1 VDWDF
6 GINPRISTKRLQIIA
21 KSLTSHVPHMAHS
34 EPEPKNTTRIMAK
47 EPTIMNLAFS
57 NRIGGAAL
65 IAALAV
71 STNMVAQQQGQSK
84 NLPPSRY
91 ILRDLGTLP
100 GGTFSQA
107 AGVTGYGLVFGVSTV
122 SDGTQHAALWFEG
135 HKYDIGTPGLG
146 GANSAGFG
154 INLWAEVAGQGET
167 STADPNGENFCG
179 YGTGM
184 KCQPF
189 RWQDGKTTR
198 LSLLGGN
205 NGTVNNI
212 NNRGDV
218 SGVAETGR
226 RDSAC
231 PAGVAVNGTGPQFLD
246 FEAVIWNG
254 GQKAPRELRPLAG
267 DTVGEAFWINDNGLA
282 VGTTGL
288 CSTTQLPPFAA
299 GAHAVL
305 WDNYGSPHDLGNL
318 GGTANPAI
326 RGIGNIA
333 FAINNRDHVVGASAL
348 AGDANDE
355 AFLWTKETGMVP
367 LGRLDGDTNSAG
379 LSINNKDEVVG
390 GSINGDLLTGDA
402 HPFLWKNGV
411 MAPLSSLLPPD
422 SDLIPLIA
430 NAIND
435 DGEIAGFGFQPSS
448 QEIHAFLAIPCDRTN
463 TNKQWC
469 KEDHGGYSGQ
479 PISADKPKATLS
491 EDARR
496 RLQRLRHR

>member
-1 VDWDF
+1 
-6 GINPRISTKRLQIIA
+6 
-21 KSLTSHVPHMAHS
+21 
-34 EPEPKNTTRIMAK
+34 
-47 EPTIMNLAFS
+47 MNLAFS
-57 NRIGGAAL
+57 NALSNKIGGVVF
-65 IAALAV
+65 LAV
-71 STNMVAQQQGQSK
+71 LAISTNTVAQQQGQSK
-84 NLPPSRY
+84 ISSPSRY
-91 ILRDLGTLP
+91 TLRDLGTLP
-100 GGTFSQA
+100 GGAFSQA
-107 AGVTGYGLVFGVSTV
+107 AGVTGYGLVSGVSTV

-135 HKYDIGTPGLG
+135 RTFDIGTPGLG

-154 INLWAEVAGQGET
+154 INMWAEVAGQGET
-167 STADPNGENFCG
+167 NTTDPNNENFCG

-189 RWQDGKTTR
+189 RWQNGKTTR

-205 NGTVNNI
+205 NGTVSNI

-218 SGVAETGR
+218 SGVAETGK
-226 RDSAC
+226 RDPAC
-231 PAGVAVNGTGPQFLD
+231 PGAVAVNGTGPQFLD

-267 DTVGEAFWINDNGLA
+267 DTVGEAYWINDNGLA
-282 VGTTGL
+282 VGATGL
-288 CSTTQLPPFAA
+288 CSNTQLPPFAA

-333 FAINNRDHVVGASAL
+333 FAINNRNHVVGASAL
-348 AGDANDE
+348 AGNANDE

-379 LSINNKDEVVG
+379 LAVNNKDEVVG
-390 GSINGDLLTGDA
+390 GSINGDILTGDP
-402 HPFLWKNGV
+402 HPFLWRNGV
-411 MAPLSSLLPPD
+411 MTPLSTLLPPD
-422 SDLIPLIA
+422 TDLIPLLA

-463 TNKQWC
+463 TDKQWC
-469 KEDHGGYSGQ
+469 SEDHRGFFGRSDG
-479 PISADKPKATLS
+479 ADRPKTALPES
-491 EDARR
+491 LR
-496 RLQRLRHR
+496 RLLQQLGHR